1 MPTPEVE
8 AAKEAL
14 KTIDPFAAKN
24 IIPTAWMVAVAM
36 LGGIVSFY
44 GKVKAGNARAANLAE
59 LVGELFISGIVGV
72 FTYWLL
78 RGFDVNPYLIAAG
91 VGISGHMGSRAIF
104 MAEKWIETKF
114 DPEST
119 LPPK

>member
-8 AAKEAL
+8 AAKEAVRA
-14 KTIDPFAAKN
+14 IDPFAAKN
-24 IIPTAWMVAVAM
+24 LVPTVWMVAVAM

-59 LVGELFISGIVGV
+59 LIGELFISGIVGV

-104 MAEKWIETKF
+104 MAEKWIEKKF